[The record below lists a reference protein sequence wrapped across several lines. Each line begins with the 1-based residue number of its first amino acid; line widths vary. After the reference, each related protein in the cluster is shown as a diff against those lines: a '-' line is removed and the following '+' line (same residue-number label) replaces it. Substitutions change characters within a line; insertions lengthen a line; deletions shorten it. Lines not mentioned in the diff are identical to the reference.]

1 VDGVDGIDGGDETDA
16 PGGAPDEQPP
26 DQLVE
31 DIAEELAAHDHPGR
45 AELRPVDRWRRNTAT
60 GAVTAALALGFQH
73 VFEPEKKD
81 TIGIEQEAP
90 TRPVDPDEVLELHF
104 DPMNSQA
111 TSIVVRRPPTPED
124 RLPEDAQP
132 DS

>member
-1 VDGVDGIDGGDETDA
+1 VDGVDVPEHV
-16 PGGAPDEQPP
+16 PEQLPDE
-26 DQLVE
+26 LVE
-31 DIAEELAAHDHPGR
+31 DLAEELAAHDDAGR
-45 AELRPVDRWRRNTAT
+45 AGLRPVDRWRRTTAT
-60 GAVTAALALGFQH
+60 GAVTAALALGFQQ

-90 TRPVDPDEVLELHF
+90 TRPVDPDEVIELHF

-111 TSIVVRRPPTPED
+111 TSIVVRHRPAPEA
-124 RLPEDAQP
+124 AQP